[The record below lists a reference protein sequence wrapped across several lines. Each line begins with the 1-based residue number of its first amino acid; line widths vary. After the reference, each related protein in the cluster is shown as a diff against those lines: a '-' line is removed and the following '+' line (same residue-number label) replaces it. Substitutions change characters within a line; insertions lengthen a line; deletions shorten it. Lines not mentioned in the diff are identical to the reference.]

1 MKILILNPW
10 PYTVEGK
17 KVHKISSLKD
27 TMIIGLATEFSK
39 VAETTLFLCED
50 YRPLNDETYSF
61 KVTYWKAIH
70 KKIFP
75 TQKLPYYKGLK
86 RYLKKHAN
94 EYDAIICSE
103 AFSLYTYWSCK
114 FAPQKTIIWQEIAKH
129 FNFMNGKVSQF
140 YYEKIFSKKFKDI
153 LVIPRSEQA
162 KSYISQYSNN
172 VSNLIIDHGVNTSL
186 FNIEHKENQFVIVSQ
201 LIKRKHVEKSIKEFI
216 NYNKFYDSTSKLY
229 IIGDGDERS
238 NLEMIA
244 IESACKKNILFCGK
258 LQHSQMI
265 HILSKSIAML
275 IYTEKDNSL
284 ISIVESIACATP
296 ILTTSIP
303 LNAKYISEAGLG
315 IVSDSWDY
323 QSMIKIST
331 NNSYFIKNCLTYRKT
346 LDYSYKVDQFLT
358 AITKE
363 LEKIEPYG
371 DKV

>member
-94 EYDAIICSE
+94 EYDVIICSE

-153 LVIPRSEQA
+153 LVVSRSEQA

-172 VSNLIIDHGVNTSL
+172 VSNIIIDHGVDTSL
-186 FNIEHKENQFVIVSQ
+186 FHLSNKKNQFIIVSQ
-201 LIKRKHVEKSIKEFI
+201 LIRRKHVEKSVNEFI
-216 NYNKFYDSTSKLY
+216 KYNLLIDSKCQLF
-229 IIGDGDERS
+229 IIGDGEERS
-238 NLEMIA
+238 SLENIVRDSKCSENIHFLGNMSHLEMI
-244 IESACKKNILFCGK
+244 KY
-258 LQHSQMI
+258 
-265 HILSKSIAML
+265 LSSSLALL
-275 IYTEKDNSL
+275 IYTERDNSL
-284 ISIVESIACATP
+284 ISIVEALASGTP
-296 ILTTSIP
+296 VITNSIP
-303 LNAKYISEAGLG
+303 YNSTYIKAESLG
-315 IVSDSWDY
+315 IVKDNWTFEDMREFSNNKTY
-323 QSMIKIST
+323 YISNC
-331 NNSYFIKNCLTYRKT
+331 NNYRTT
-346 LDYSYKVDQFLT
+346 LDYSYKVEQFL
-358 AITKE
+358 
-363 LEKIEPYG
+363 
-371 DKV
+371 KVYEQMRHADE